1 MNLANKWLLGSA
13 SAALVAATIQVE
25 GIRYE
30 PYLDIAKIPT
40 VCVGHTGDVQQ
51 RKYSKDECTAILKR
65 DLVKHGNGILQCV
78 NVPLTQAQYN
88 AFTLFAFN
96 VGVSA
101 FCSSKTVL
109 EPLNRG
115 DYEAACFGMYKWVY
129 AVGKY
134 SIGLYNRRK
143 VEVAMCLDKS

>member
-1 MNLANKWLLGSA
+1 MNLANKWLVGSA
-13 SAALVAATIQVE
+13 TAALTAAAIQVE

-40 VCVGHTGDVQQ
+40 VCVGHTGGVQQ
-51 RKYSKDECTAILKR
+51 RRYSHQECMDILKK
-65 DLVKHGNGILQCV
+65 DLVKHSDGILKCV

-101 FCSSKTVL
+101 FCTSKTVL
-109 EPLNRG
+109 EPLNKG
-115 DYEAACFGMYKWVY
+115 NYEAACLGMYKWVY
-129 AVGKY
+129 AGGKY

>member
-1 MNLANKWLLGSA
+1 MNLANKWLVGSA
-13 SAALVAATIQVE
+13 SAALTAAAIQVE

-40 VCVGHTGDVQQ
+40 VCVGHTGNVEQ
-51 RKYSKDECTAILKR
+51 RKYSLDECTAILKR

-96 VGVSA
+96 VGVGA
-101 FCSSKTVL
+101 FCSSQTVL
-109 EPLNRG
+109 AQLNKG
-115 DYEAACFGMYKWVY
+115 NYEAACLGMYKWVY
-129 AVGKY
+129 AAGKY
-134 SIGLYNRRK
+134 SIGLFNRRL